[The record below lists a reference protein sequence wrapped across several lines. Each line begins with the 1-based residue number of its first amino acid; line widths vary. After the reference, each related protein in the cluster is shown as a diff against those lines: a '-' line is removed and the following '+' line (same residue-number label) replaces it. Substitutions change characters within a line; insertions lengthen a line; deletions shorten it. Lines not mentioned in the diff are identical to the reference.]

1 MRWLL
6 YTAPAVVIPLLL
18 VWLAGLF
25 FFRWS
30 DRLIPAEQRS
40 AFLAAGERLLT
51 AAQGAALVVA
61 AHPDDIE
68 YWLGGTLPRLVRA
81 GVPVD
86 VVLATRGEKGGTQ
99 PDLARI
105 RTTEQ
110 ERAGAILAY
119 RRIIWLDLPDRGV
132 TLTPAL
138 VARLLQIYDEVRP
151 GLVFTFDAAKP
162 LPPYR
167 HPDHQAIGLA
177 ATAAFEAWSARHAGA
192 RLCLFHTR
200 RPNALVDIRS
210 TAALKQAAFAA
221 HESQHGPP
229 KAALRVAFAL
239 LRLLF
244 PHKSI
249 RGTGFDEV
257 EALYCPVG
265 SSSAAVK
272 R

>member
-1 MRWLL
+1 MHWLL
-6 YTAPAVVIPLLL
+6 YAAPAFFAPLFLI
-18 VWLAGLF
+18 WLAGAF
-25 FFRWS
+25 FFRWF
-30 DRLIPAEQRS
+30 DRLIPAERRS
-40 AFLAAGERLLT
+40 AFLAAGEQLIT

-68 YWLGGTLPRLVRA
+68 YWLGGTLPRLAQA

-86 VVLATRGEKGGTQ
+86 VVLATRGEKGGAQ

-105 RTTEQ
+105 RTAEQ

-138 VARLLQIYDEVRP
+138 VGRLLQLFDQVRP
-151 GLVFTFDAAKP
+151 GLVFTFDAAMP

-177 ATAAFEAWSARHAGA
+177 AAAAFEAWSARNAGA

-200 RPNALVDIRS
+200 RPNALVDIRN

-229 KAALRVAFAL
+229 KPALRVAFAL
-239 LRLLF
+239 LRILF
-244 PHKSI
+244 PRKSI
-249 RGTGFDEV
+249 RGNGFDEV
-257 EALYCPVG
+257 EALHCPSG
-265 SSSAAVK
+265 LDHAA
-272 R
+272 